1 MYVIMMKLM
10 LNVNYLGRRVCN
22 IVINN
27 INVES
32 INLILIDKE

>member
-10 LNVNYLGRRVCN
+10 FNVNYLGRRVCI

-32 INLILIDKE
+32 INLILIDNK

>member
-10 LNVNYLGRRVCN
+10 FNVNNLGRRVCN